1 MSPGKR
7 LCFVAAGA
15 SLLAITLAVTACGG
29 GSSDVSSVA
38 TTETNGR
45 SVVPVPG
52 PTLTAEA
59 VDATG
64 VSANEIKLG
73 THFPLSGNPAAA
85 YAPIAYGMKAF
96 FDYINAQGGIYG
108 RKINFIIG
116 DDHYNPPDTVEVVH
130 QLVEQDK
137 VFAIVGGLGEATH
150 SAVWKYL
157 EDKGVP
163 DMFLTTGLD
172 KWTNPTVR
180 TRFAGNPDYQTEGT
194 ILGQYIVKNYP
205 NARVGVL
212 RQSDE
217 LGQEGENGLRK
228 AIEGT
233 NVTIADLENYDV
245 IQSDVTAQTERL
257 KNANVDVLIAYAIPP
272 QAASMVKAAR
282 ETLNWDVP
290 ILVSGINC
298 SDIFILL
305 AGAKDAEGI
314 VSVVFGPM
322 VSQTDNPAV
331 QKYTKIW
338 DKFGNG
344 GALSNF
350 SFYGINDGEMMV
362 HLLEMAG
369 PNLTRG
375 SFLDAAESQCDFVCS
390 GCTDIGPENMS
401 PSDHRPIE
409 DEMYAQVQN
418 GAWTKIS
425 DPIGFE
431 STPKCTPPTPPAG
444 FDQQPKVGADAPYVE
459 TP

>member
-1 MSPGKR
+1 M
-7 LCFVAAGA
+7 
-15 SLLAITLAVTACGG
+15 LLARGFGSAVGGGVVLAIALAVTACGG
-29 GSSDVSSVA
+29 SSPSSGVA

-45 SVVPVPG
+45 EVVQLPA

-59 VDATG
+59 VDSTG
-64 VSANEIKLG
+64 VSADEIKLG

-85 YAPIAYGMKAF
+85 YAPIAYGIKAF

-108 RKINFIIG
+108 RKIDFIIG
-116 DDHYNPPDTVEVVH
+116 DDHYNPPDTVEVVKK
-130 QLVEQDK
+130 LVEEDH

-157 EDKGVP
+157 EEKGVP
-163 DMFLTTGLD
+163 DMFVTTGLD
-172 KWTNPTVR
+172 KWTDPTVR
-180 TRFAGNPDYQTEGT
+180 TRFAGNPDYQTEGD

-217 LGQEGENGLRK
+217 LGQEGEDGLRK
-228 AIEGT
+228 AIAGT
-233 NVTIADLENYDV
+233 NVTIAAIENYDP
-245 IQSDVTAQTERL
+245 IQSDMTAQTERL
-257 KNANVDVLIAYAIPP
+257 KKANVDVLIAYAIPP

-282 ETLNWDVP
+282 ETLNWNVP

-298 SDIFILL
+298 SDIFTLL
-305 AGAKDAEGI
+305 AGPKDAEGV

-322 VSQTDNPAV
+322 VSQTDNPPV
-331 QKYTKIW
+331 QKYSKIW

-350 SFYGINDGEMMV
+350 EFYGMNDGEMMT
-362 HLLEMAG
+362 HILEMAG

-375 SFLDAAESQCDFVCS
+375 SFLDAAESQCDFWCS
-390 GCTDIGPENMS
+390 GCADIGPENMS

-418 GAWTKIS
+418 GAWVKIS

-431 STPKCTPPTPPAG
+431 STPKCTPPTPPPG
-444 FDQQPKVGADAPYVE
+444 FDTQPQVGAGTSYVE

>member
-1 MSPGKR
+1 
-7 LCFVAAGA
+7 
-15 SLLAITLAVTACGG
+15 
-29 GSSDVSSVA
+29 
-38 TTETNGR
+38 
-45 SVVPVPG
+45 
-52 PTLTAEA
+52 LTAEA

-64 VSANEIKLG
+64 VSANQIKIG

-85 YAPIAYGMKAF
+85 YAPIAYGIKAF
-96 FDYINAQGGIYG
+96 FDYINAQGGVYG
-108 RKINFIIG
+108 RKIDFIIG
-116 DDHYNPPDTVEVVH
+116 DDHYNPPDTVEVVKS
-130 QLVEQDK
+130 LVEEDK

-163 DMFLTTGLD
+163 DMFVTTGLD

-180 TRFAGNPDYQTEGT
+180 TRFAGNPDYQTEGE

-228 AIEGT
+228 AIAGT
-233 NVTIADLENYDV
+233 NVTIAALENYDV

-257 KNANVDVLIAYAIPP
+257 KKANVDVLIAYAIPP

-282 ETLNWDVP
+282 ETLSWDVP
-290 ILVSGINC
+290 IIVSGINC

-305 AGAKDAEGI
+305 ASAKDAEGI
-314 VSVVFGPM
+314 ISVVFGPM
-322 VSQTDNPAV
+322 VSQTDDPAV
-331 QKYTKIW
+331 QKYSKIW

-350 SFYGINDGEMMV
+350 SFYGMNDGEMMV

-369 PNLTRG
+369 QNLTRG
-375 SFLDAAESQCDFVCS
+375 AFLDAAESQCGYVCS
-390 GCTDIGPENMS
+390 GCASIGPQNMS

-418 GAWTKIS
+418 GAWVKIS

-431 STPKCTPPTPPAG
+431 STPKCTVPTPPAG
-444 FDQQPKVGADAPYVE
+444 FDEQPQVGPGAAYVD